1 MTMAHSTRDFLAR
14 RDFLAGAAAAA
25 LGATTLAR
33 PARATTW
40 GPVPSPSSADYSP
53 LARKIVALFDPLP
66 GQKAIKIW
74 APGTNHAPEF
84 LAVLNPATRL
94 FCGSSFKA
102 FVLCEALRQI
112 DSPGVAAKLAGTQLQ
127 LDKSVW
133 SPSSSVFNPP
143 HLAGAVSER
152 TTLEAM
158 ISHSDNTATDMIL
171 KHVGAGNVREFL
183 SQIGLKN
190 SAIPNSTREFFGYIF
205 GKANWK
211 TITWDEMDTML
222 AGRGGLAHPV
232 INTTQTMA
240 STPDDFVSFY
250 SRALQGDFF
259 KHPETLA
266 QFRAILRIAD
276 AIPQAVPLGVSAFM
290 KGGSID
296 ANPSHALCLAGGM
309 FFAGRWAYVATMIN
323 WEKSAD
329 ADPET
334 VAAFI
339 ATVKTAYELLVEGVS
354 AWNSGTSGP

>member
-1 MTMAHSTRDFLAR
+1 MIMAGSRRFLAR
-14 RDFLAGAAAAA
+14 RDFLAGAAASAA
-25 LGATTLAR
+25 LGATTLVQ
-33 PARATTW
+33 PAGATTW
-40 GPVPSPSSADYSP
+40 GLTTSPSSADYSS
-53 LARKIVALFDPLP
+53 LGRKIIALFDPMP
-66 GQKAIKIW
+66 GRKAIKIW
-74 APGTNHAPEF
+74 APPTSRAPEF
-84 LAVLNPATRL
+84 LAVLNPGTRL

-112 DSPGVAAKLAGTQLQ
+112 DSPGVSAKLASTQLQ
-127 LDKSVW
+127 LDKTVW

-171 KHVGAGNVREFL
+171 KHIGAGNVRDFL

-211 TITWDEMDTML
+211 TITWEEMETML
-222 AGRGGLAHPV
+222 AGPGGLAHPV

-296 ANPSHALCLAGGM
+296 ANPSHALCLAGDM
-309 FFAGRWAYVATMIN
+309 FLAGRWAYVATMIN
-323 WEKSAD
+323 WEKAGDS
-329 ADPET
+329 DPET

-339 ATVKTAYELLVEGVS
+339 ATVKKAYESLVEGVS
-354 AWNSGTSGP
+354 SQNSGALRP